1 MALNG
6 AGNHLIERRL
16 ELFSAFGPIPLFRVT
31 ERRHAGRFLDDNHLI
46 VQIPDFDIIHLGRR
60 GLGNGQHPHHVGLLQ
75 AAPLVAAEISV
86 DLNPICGEQFA
97 QSGPRLVGKP
107 DPKRLNQRFLN
118 QIGCNMK
125 DEGVGGSH
133 SVA

>member
-1 MALNG
+1 MALYG

-16 ELFSAFGPIPLFRVT
+16 ELFSAFWPIPLFRVT
-31 ERRHAGRFLDDNHLI
+31 ERRYAGRFLDDNHLI
-46 VQIPDFDIIHLGRR
+46 VQIPNFDIIHLGRR
-60 GLGNGQHPHHVGLLQ
+60 GLGNCQHPHHVGLLQ

-86 DLNPICGEQFA
+86 DLNPIGSEQFA
-97 QSGPRLVGKP
+97 QSRPRLVRKP

-118 QIGCNMK
+118 QIDCNMK
-125 DEGVGGSH
+125 DEGAGGSH